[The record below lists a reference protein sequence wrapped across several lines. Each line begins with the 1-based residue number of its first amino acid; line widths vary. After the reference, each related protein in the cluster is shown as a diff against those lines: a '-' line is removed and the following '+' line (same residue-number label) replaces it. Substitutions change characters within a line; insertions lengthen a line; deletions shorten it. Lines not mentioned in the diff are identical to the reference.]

1 MSRGPSTLTDERH
14 LMSTKVLS
22 VMIGVGMLGSAA
34 GLGAQL
40 TDRTQATVKVV
51 QTIGCAAQEGSMW
64 FLTNATEPV
73 ETDSPGPAQTEIEE
87 GHNSEL
93 GSLRFQLIGVADFVD
108 PGTTLNLGQ
117 RSRFLTAEQVNAT
130 GQLADGH
137 KMFVKGLHI
146 TDSVPQR
153 INVTSA
159 ISLSDACG

>member
-1 MSRGPSTLTDERH
+1 MNA
-14 LMSTKVLS
+14 KVLGLMIS
-22 VMIGVGMLGSAA
+22 VGLLSSAA

-40 TDRTQATVKVV
+40 TDRTQATVKIV

-64 FLTNATEPV
+64 FLTNATDPV

-87 GHNSEL
+87 GHDAEL

-108 PGTTLNLGQ
+108 PGTTLNLGD
-117 RSRFLTAEQVNAT
+117 RSRFLTADQVNAT

-146 TDSVPQR
+146 TDSAPQR
-153 INVTSA
+153 INLTSA
-159 ISLSDACG
+159 ISLSDSCG